1 MVQRPRGELE
11 EQEPS
16 LQRRRDVP
24 VSPARFARL
33 KEQLLPQLRARADAP
48 PRQLRPG
55 TGTRATLWTNL
66 ARLLQTGNGGALVR
80 GFCLYE
86 LPNQA
91 SRRRTPAWRCL
102 FHAVV
107 ETRTPSGHLVYA
119 DPTESRRV
127 GDEGA
132 PYIFVPSSRAHAQ
145 LSDAQL
151 LSGEWLTGSVLL
163 GEPLF
168 CNAVLAHEESRGRRA
183 SVVALTP
190 EALVAKRDARVR
202 ALPHFGEWM
211 RLRQIGEHPDTLG
224 ELMGMQVHDAG
235 AGEADESDAV
245 AAYQAVARNPESY
258 VAGLEGFKLELE
270 CREKLFAGTIS
281 LDQVRTRFF
290 GYYDDTYHSMREA
303 QLEAVG
309 QRLAEL
315 GL

>member
-1 MVQRPRGELE
+1 MIPHGELE
-11 EQEPS
+11 EQERL

-33 KEQLLPQLRARADAP
+33 KEQLLPQLRARGDAP
-48 PRQLRPG
+48 PRQMHPG
-55 TGTRATLWTNL
+55 TGPRTTLWANL
-66 ARLLQTGNGGALVR
+66 AQLLQAGDDGTLVR

-86 LPNQA
+86 LPNQS
-91 SRRRTPAWRCL
+91 SRRRPPAWRCL

-107 ETRTPSGHLVYA
+107 ETRTPTGHVVYA

-127 GDEGA
+127 GDEGE
-132 PYIFVPSSRAHAQ
+132 PYIFVPSSRAHTQ

-151 LSGEWLTGSVLL
+151 LSGEWITGSVLL
-163 GEPLF
+163 GEALF

-190 EALVAKRDARVR
+190 EALVAKRHVRVR

-211 RLRQIGEHPDTLG
+211 RLREIREHPDTLG

-235 AGEADESDAV
+235 AGEADETDAV
-245 AAYQAVARNPESY
+245 AAYQAVVRNPESY

-290 GYYDDTYHSMREA
+290 CYYDDTYHSMREA

-309 QRLAEL
+309 QRLTEL
-315 GL
+315 GLC